1 MRLARHVTP
10 LAVVLAFAGMLCGGI
25 AAAQAPFGWR
35 VGPAA
40 WSFKEFTFFEG
51 IDKTAAVGMT
61 CIEAFEGQKVR
72 PDSDVVLNADLS
84 DEVIQQIKAKL
95 DEAKVK
101 LTSMYIHNI
110 PADEAVCRRTFEFA
124 RELNLEFIVSE
135 PAPEA
140 LDIIEKCCNEFA
152 IDLAIHNHPEGS
164 SRYWKPE
171 EVLKVCEGRGPR
183 IGACGDTGHWLRS
196 GLKPTDAIR
205 LLGKRLLSLHVKDLD
220 KAALDAHDVP
230 WGQGAGDIASL
241 LKAVYELRLTPG
253 LFTVEY
259 ESDWLNNMPQIEA
272 CGKWFQEQAAA
283 LGAAATREDPLFVGW
298 ASADL
303 TPSKPVSLA
312 GQLHKRI
319 STSVRDP
326 LTATA
331 LAIET
336 RGPNGET
343 EQAIL
348 VSCDIVGID
357 KVTSGRIRDAVKE
370 RVPELD
376 VRKIVVSATHTHT
389 APVLDG
395 SVFKGLYDVTESDGA
410 MQPEDYRAFFVQQT
424 ANAVADAWQNRA
436 PASMNWA
443 LGSAAVGINR
453 RARFADGTA
462 AMYGDTRRPDFMSFE
477 GSADP
482 AVQMLYFWRAD
493 QTLTGVLIN
502 LPCPAQETEGLSEVS
517 ADFWHDVRQEL
528 RRRHDPNLF
537 VLPQISAAGDVS
549 PHPMFRKSAETI
561 MLERRGMSRRE
572 EIARRIV
579 NAVDDTLPTAGKDA
593 KSAIVL
599 KHDIVEQDLPEIQPP
614 REPFYLTDSVHPIF
628 YHVLRIGDIGMATNP
643 FELFQDYGMR
653 IQARSKPVLTFL
665 AQLTDSNGG
674 YLPTAEAIPGGGY
687 SADKFIVSP
696 EGAQLL
702 VNTTIARIDYF
713 WP

>member
-1 MRLARHVTP
+1 MKHVRLLSLILVAT
-10 LAVVLAFAGMLCGGI
+10 
-25 AAAQAPFGWR
+25 AAAHAQSPFGWR

-40 WSFKEFTFFEG
+40 WSFKEFTFFEAV
-51 IDKTAAVGMT
+51 DKTAAVGMSY
-61 CIEAFEGQKVR
+61 IEAFEGQRVR
-72 PDSDVVLNADLS
+72 PDSDAVLNAELPD
-84 DEVIQQIKAKL
+84 DMIQQIKAKL
-95 DEAKVK
+95 DESKVRM
-101 LTSMYIHNI
+101 TSMYIHNI
-110 PADEAVCRRTFEFA
+110 PTDEGVCKRTFEFA
-124 RELNLEFIVSE
+124 RKLGLEFIVSE

-140 LDIIEKCCNEFA
+140 LDTIEKYCNEFGVN
-152 IDLAIHNHPEGS
+152 LAIHNHPEGS
-164 SRYWKPE
+164 SRYWNPA

-196 GLKPTDAIR
+196 GLKPAEAVR

-230 WGQGAGDIASL
+230 WGQGAGDIAGV

-272 CGKWFQEQAAA
+272 CGAWFKEHVAA
-283 LGAAATREDPLFVGW
+283 LAASANREDPLYVGW
-298 ASADL
+298 ATADI
-303 TPSKPVSLA
+303 TPEKPVSLA
-312 GQLHKRI
+312 GQLNKRI
-319 STSVRDP
+319 STKVRDP
-326 LTATA
+326 LTSTA

-336 RGPNGET
+336 RGPNGES
-343 EQAIL
+343 EQAVL
-348 VSCDIVGID
+348 VSCDLVSVD
-357 KVTSGRIRDAVKE
+357 KATAGAIREAVKS
-370 RVPELD
+370 RAAD
-376 VRKIVVSATHTHT
+376 IDTRKIVISATHTHT

-395 SVFKGLYDVTESDGA
+395 SVFKGLYDVVESDGA
-410 MQPEDYRAFFVQQT
+410 MKPEEYRAFFIDR
-424 ANAVADAWQNRA
+424 VAGAIAEAWQNRA

-453 RARFADGTA
+453 RAQYADGTA
-462 AMYGDTRRPDFMSFE
+462 VMYGDTRRGDFMGFE
-477 GSADP
+477 GGADP
-482 AVQMLYFWRAD
+482 AVQLLYFWRPD

-502 LPCPAQETEGLSEVS
+502 VPCPAQETEGLSEVS

-528 RRRHDPNLF
+528 HRRHDPNLF

-549 PHPMFRKSAETI
+549 PHTMFRKAAEEA
-561 MLERRGMSRRE
+561 MLARRGISRRE

-579 NAVDDTLPTAGKDA
+579 NAVDDTLPTANKDA

-599 KHDIVEQDLPEIQPP
+599 KHDLIELDLPEIQPP
-614 REPFYLTDSVHPIF
+614 REPFYVTDSVHPIVC
-628 YHVLRIGDIGMATNP
+628 HVLRIGDAGMATNP
-643 FELFQDYGMR
+643 FELFQDYGIR

-665 AQLTDSNGG
+665 VQLTDSNGG
-674 YLPTAEAIPGGGY
+674 YLPTAKAIPGGGY

-702 VNTTIARIDYF
+702 VDTTVARLDYF